1 MVIDVHQYYHIIVI
15 KMTSRFVYSGF
26 RNLEFFSYS
35 HEQSL
40 LTKLQPNLYNYTSI
54 PHNIISSEVKRFTKY
69 FGCTAE
75 CVRIMANMI
84 FVDSNYFC
92 NYCECVMLFKTIQT
106 RVIRN

>member
-1 MVIDVHQYYHIIVI
+1 MVIDEHIIVV

-26 RNLEFFSYS
+26 RNLEFFSS

-54 PHNIISSEVKRFTKY
+54 PHNIISSEVKRFMKY
-69 FGCTAE
+69 FGCAPE

-92 NYCECVMLFKTIQT
+92 NYCECVMLFKTIQKFST